1 MIKDPPKD
9 IPGTF
14 YLPGLQSDHYL
25 ATHPRDIRD
34 SLTLPLGLYTKIPN
48 LLVLLLTNLSRRILL
63 MLLFVAILFPYCQM

>member
-48 LLVLLLTNLSRRILL
+48 LLVL
-63 MLLFVAILFPYCQM
+63 Y